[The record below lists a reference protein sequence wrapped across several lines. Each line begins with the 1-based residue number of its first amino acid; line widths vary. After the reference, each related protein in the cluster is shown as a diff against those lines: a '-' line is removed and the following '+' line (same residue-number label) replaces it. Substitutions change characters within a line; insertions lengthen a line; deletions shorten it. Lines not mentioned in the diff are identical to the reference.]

1 METVQQ
7 NGRFTLF
14 SSKFHSS
21 NIYSILFVLDW
32 SIKWTISLISSDLPC
47 KYYNIRFDEKLC
59 LIEYELDI
67 NVYNFENWLFSI
79 EFLKNVTTVVNRALP
94 YLHVV
99 SLEIMLTVPLMM
111 KKIVENTHCNQTDYV
126 FLILI

>member
-32 SIKWTISLISSDLPC
+32 SIKWTISLISSDLLC
-47 KYYNIRFDEKLC
+47 KFYNIRFDEKLC